1 MNSAIEVLGAKTAE
15 SRRAI
20 RQNAEVKNTGGLMV
34 ERLVVGSGGFSLV
47 SGTLITG
54 ERGGGPSVAPFM
66 VEGFA
71 DLLIE

>member
-1 MNSAIEVLGAKTAE
+1 
-15 SRRAI
+15 
-20 RQNAEVKNTGGLMV
+20 MV